1 MDDRNLVAV
10 AEQAACTS
18 RVRRGVREGATIQSD
33 DGRVFLGCRLEFSD
47 PALDQDAIANGLAA
61 GRVAGMRRV
70 VRIGFY
76 SPVAEGLP
84 GIPET
89 TLRRLKELAAPGLGV
104 ILSSG
109 GGERVERNLQEL
121 LSLAE
126 SPV

>member
-18 RVRRGVREGATIQSD
+18 RIRRGVREGATIQAE

-47 PALDQDAIANGLAA
+47 PDLDQDAIANGLAA

-70 VRIGFY
+70 ARIGFY
-76 SPVAEGLP
+76 SPVEKGLP
-84 GIPET
+84 GIPQN
-89 TLRRLKELAAPGLGV
+89 TLRRLKELAVPGFAV

-109 GGERVERNLQEL
+109 RGEREEKSLQEL
-121 LSLAE
+121 LSSEE

>member
-18 RVRRGVREGATIQSD
+18 RVLRGVREGATIQSE

-47 PALDQDAIANGLAA
+47 PGLDQDAIANGLAA
-61 GRVAGMRRV
+61 GRVAGMGRV
-70 VRIGFY
+70 ARIGFY

-84 GIPET
+84 RISEA
-89 TLRRLKELAAPGLGV
+89 TLRRLKELAAPGLAV

-109 GGERVERNLQEL
+109 GGERVARTLPEL